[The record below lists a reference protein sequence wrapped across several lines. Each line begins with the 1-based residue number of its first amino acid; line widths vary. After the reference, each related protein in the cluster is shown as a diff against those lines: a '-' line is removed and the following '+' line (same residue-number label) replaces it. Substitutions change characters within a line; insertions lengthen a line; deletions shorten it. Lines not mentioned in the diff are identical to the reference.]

1 TADQTGRASGWTPFG
16 GNPESATD
24 FATSI
29 PTPPA
34 PPTVLGQ
41 FQSDGTTAIPPGDT
55 ALSRSVVFTAVVS
68 DANPGDQVRLEV
80 EVQRTA
86 TAFTGVATGSG
97 ASVASGATATA
108 TIAGLSDNT
117 AYHWQAR
124 AVDQTGRASGWVPFG
139 GNAESDTDFVVAVAA
154 TRLVFT
160 VQPGTT
166 TAGSPITPAVQ
177 VTALDVFGNPVTSFA
192 GSVTVAIARN
202 PGGGTLSGAT
212 TAAAVSGV
220 ASFGNLT
227 VNRTGSGYALTARTA
242 GLAGGTSNPFDIT
255 SAAPARLVFSVQ
267 PTNTAAGAA
276 ITPAVQVTVQDGL
289 GNTATSYT
297 GNVVIAIGSNPG
309 GGTLSG
315 TATVA
320 AASGVASFPGL
331 SINRSG
337 AGYTIGASS
346 ASLTGTTSTAF
357 TVTPGTATRV
367 AFTVQPT
374 GITAGSVITPAVQV
388 T

>member
-1 TADQTGRASGWTPFG
+1 LGGSTDQARVVLRGLLADP
-16 GNPESATD
+16 
-24 FATSI
+24 
-29 PTPPA
+29 
-34 PPTVLGQ
+34 
-41 FQSDGTTAIPPGDT
+41 
-55 ALSRSVVFTAVVS
+55 
-68 DANPGDQVRLEV
+68 DAADSLRLEV
-80 EVQRTA
+80 EVRPVG
-86 TAFTGVATGSG
+86 TAFTQTPTQTGDRVANGQPGFVAVPGLANNTG
-97 ASVASGATATA
+97 
-108 TIAGLSDNT
+108 
-117 AYHWQAR
+117 YHWQAR

-192 GSVTVAIARN
+192 GSVTVAIGTN
-202 PGGGTLSGAT
+202 PAGGTLSGT
-212 TAAAVSGV
+212 PTAQAVNGV
-220 ASFGNLT
+220 ATFASLSID
-227 VNRTGSGYALTARTA
+227 RAATGYTLRASSAT
-242 GLAGGTSNPFDIT
+242 LAGT
-255 SAAPARLVFSVQ
+255 SAAFTIAPAAATHLVFTVQ
-267 PTNTAAGAA
+267 PGATPAGAA
-276 ITPAVQVTVQDGL
+276 ITPAVQLTARDAFE
-289 GNTATSYT
+289 NTATGFT
-297 GNVVIAIGSNPG
+297 GNVSVALASNPG